1 MAKLKTL
8 RKKRTSRELCSR
20 AVKPS
25 VLSRAP
31 KVPDWAHSGPKVLL
45 PLRKTRVFTK
55 KYRGGFAEKPTVI
68 NLSHIDTSFLRE
80 LSLPNNPLMPPAAD
94 VPPPAP
100 ATNVPLP
107 PPAPATNVPLPPPAP
122 ATNVPPVPAPAAE
135 VPPAAAALLYQNPL
149 DLLLKPLLDSI
160 STGNYDLIYISIGSK
175 FNEPNILPGIKSN
188 SEYQVLP
195 FFLHSNSSCRADKK
209 KVLSIAI
216 DTFRDEDDVKA
227 TLDNL
232 RKIRL
237 DSSNITL
244 FILNTGTPATDL
256 TKPINDLLLLKLSLK
271 TICTTLQQIHFNKDN
286 LMVCNYV
293 KFKNLQLYG
302 PEEYINENISGTITE
317 ALKEYSYNECL
328 YNWLGYN
335 PLIYYNYI
343 VKASFPAVEPSYF
356 LADLFLPMLNQVNV
370 SATEDYNRMSADY
383 KIRADTRNVFR
394 GNKTEWLLE
403 NSLDKLFD
411 YSNIMEKPNSPKVKK
426 LKNLDKIYPI
436 VNIYDFDDV
445 EIEKNNNFVYS
456 ILQYKTTLNI

>member
-1 MAKLKTL
+1 MVKIKTR
-8 RKKRTSRELCSR
+8 RKKRT
-20 AVKPS
+20 
-25 VLSRAP
+25 SRAP
-31 KVPDWAHSGPKVLL
+31 KVPDWARSLRELCSRAAYSGPSVLL
-45 PLRKTRVFTK
+45 PLRKTKVSIKR
-55 KYRGGFAEKPTVI
+55 YRGGFTEKPIVI
-68 NLSHIDTSFLRE
+68 DLSHIDTSFLRE
-80 LSLPNNPLMPPAAD
+80 LLPSNRHLIPPAAE

-100 ATNVPLP
+100 AK
-107 PPAPATNVPLPPPAP
+107 AAD
-122 ATNVPPVPAPAAE
+122 VPPLAKAAE
-135 VPPAAAALLYQNPL
+135 VPPAAAAPEGLLHQNPL
-149 DLLLKPLLDSI
+149 YSVLEPLLDSI

-216 DTFRDEDDVKA
+216 DTFRDEDDIKA

-244 FILNTGTPATDL
+244 FILNTPTIALNPA
-256 TKPINDLLLLKLSLK
+256 IDLLLLKLLLK

-302 PEEYINENISGTITE
+302 PEKYINENISNTITE
-317 ALKEYSYNECL
+317 ALTEYSYNECL

-343 VKASFPAVEPSYF
+343 IKGTLVS
-356 LADLFLPMLNQVNV
+356 ADLFLPMLNQVNV
-370 SATEDYNRMSADY
+370 SATEDYNRMSTDY
-383 KIRADTRNVFR
+383 KIRADATNVFR

-411 YSNIMEKPNSPKVKK
+411 YSNIMEKPNSPKVRK

-456 ILQYKTTLNI
+456 ILQYKTTFDI

>member
-1 MAKLKTL
+1 MVKIKTR

-31 KVPDWAHSGPKVLL
+31 KVPDWAHSGPNVLL
-45 PLRKTRVFTK
+45 PLRKTKVSIKR
-55 KYRGGFAEKPTVI
+55 YRGGFAEKPIVI

-80 LSLPNNPLMPPAAD
+80 LLPSNRPLIPPAAE

-100 ATNVPLP
+100 AKAAEVP
-107 PPAPATNVPLPPPAP
+107 PPAPAKAAEVPPA
-122 ATNVPPVPAPAAE
+122 APAAE
-135 VPPAAAALLYQNPL
+135 VPPVLATAALLHQNPL

-244 FILNTGTPATDL
+244 FILNTPTIALNPA
-256 TKPINDLLLLKLSLK
+256 IDLLLLKLLLK
-271 TICTTLQQIHFNKDN
+271 TICTTLNEIDFSKDN

-302 PEEYINENISGTITE
+302 PEEYINKNISGTITE
-317 ALKEYSYNECL
+317 ALKEYSYQDSI

-343 VKASFPAVEPSYF
+343 IKGTLVS
-356 LADLFLPMLNQVNV
+356 ADLFLPMLNQVNV
-370 SATEDYNRMSADY
+370 SATEDYNRMSTDY
-383 KIRADTRNVFR
+383 KIRADATNVFR

-411 YSNIMEKPNSPKVKK
+411 YSNIMEKPNSPKIKK

-456 ILQYKTTLNI
+456 ILQYKTTFDI

>member
-8 RKKRTSRELCSR
+8 RKKRTSREHCSR
-20 AVKPS
+20 VVKPS

-31 KVPDWAHSGPKVLL
+31 KVPDRAHSGPSVL
-45 PLRKTRVFTK
+45 PLRKTRVSIK

-80 LSLPNNPLMPPAAD
+80 LLPSNRPLI
-94 VPPPAP
+94 PPAP
-100 ATNVPLP
+100 AQAAAELLP
-107 PPAPATNVPLPPPAP
+107 PA
-122 ATNVPPVPAPAAE
+122 VPAPAA
-135 VPPAAAALLYQNPL
+135 LLHQNPL

-256 TKPINDLLLLKLSLK
+256 LTKPINDLLLLKLSLI
-271 TICTTLQQIHFNKDN
+271 TICTTLKEIDFSKDN

-293 KFKNLQLYG
+293 KFKNITLDG
-302 PEEYINENISGTITE
+302 SEKYINKNISTTITE

-343 VKASFPAVEPSYF
+343 IKGTLVS
-356 LADLFLPMLNQVNV
+356 ADLFLPMLNQVNV
-370 SATEDYNRMSADY
+370 SATEDYNRMSPDY

-411 YSNIMEKPNSPKVKK
+411 YSNIMENPNSPKVRK

-456 ILQYKTTLNI
+456 ILQYKTTFNI